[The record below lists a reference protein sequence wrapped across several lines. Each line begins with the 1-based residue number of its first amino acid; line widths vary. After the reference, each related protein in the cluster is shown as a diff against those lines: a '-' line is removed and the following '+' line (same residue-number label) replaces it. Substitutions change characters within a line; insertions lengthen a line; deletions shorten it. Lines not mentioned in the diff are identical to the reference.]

1 MVRVKGFRSISAV
14 AAIFVVAQAPSQPQP
29 YWSDQELASIS
40 KYWSVEGRYSSEPA
54 GEPGAEWV
62 VRATPAGSKWIREVY
77 KQLQAGKVVPTQDPT
92 GDTPEQKAWTSWL
105 DRQVARDWADAELK
119 ARALNAGQ
127 TSEGGGQPAKAV
139 LPKTNLD
146 RKVGLDKVDRG
157 PGPTP
162 PAQDPCP
169 DSLVALVGPP
179 PRFSAPVRP
188 MRHTITFEDGLALSY
203 IDNVKLRAKYA
214 YYRFAEGVNSG
225 GQSVKTLPDF
235 QLASYFKDAG
245 ISGKEQR
252 VMKAV
257 SLLEGGFDSVNT
269 YDTGYVSVG
278 FIQFACLADGSGSLG
293 KMMSWYKESNPSGFA
308 RDFERYGVGVDG
320 TRLVA
325 LDLENWEEKYGSDAA
340 LQIIRDKRLIA
351 VFQRAGRKSKEFCV
365 AQLQAARKQF
375 YPGDDMIAVTLG
387 GSSCSV
393 RLADV
398 FRTEAGLATLM
409 DRKVNTGKLGGIKE
423 CIESCAAQY
432 GITKPSDLCDLEYVL
447 IQQMAYRVDYTTTAL
462 AKPRDNTVELSRRG
476 SRLGRKGG

>member
-1 MVRVKGFRSISAV
+1 
-14 AAIFVVAQAPSQPQP
+14 
-29 YWSDQELASIS
+29 
-40 KYWSVEGRYSSEPA
+40 
-54 GEPGAEWV
+54 
-62 VRATPAGSKWIREVY
+62 
-77 KQLQAGKVVPTQDPT
+77 
-92 GDTPEQKAWTSWL
+92 
-105 DRQVARDWADAELK
+105 
-119 ARALNAGQ
+119 
-127 TSEGGGQPAKAV
+127 
-139 LPKTNLD
+139 
-146 RKVGLDKVDRG
+146 
-157 PGPTP
+157 
-162 PAQDPCP
+162 
-169 DSLVALVGPP
+169 
-179 PRFSAPVRP
+179 
-188 MRHTITFEDGLALSY
+188 MRHTVTFDDGLALSY

-278 FIQFACLADGSGSLG
+278 FIQFACLADGTGSLG
-293 KMMSWYKESNPSGFA
+293 KMMAWYKESNPGGFA

-325 LDLENWEEKYGSDAA
+325 LDLESGEEKFGADAA

-387 GSSCSV
+387 SAACSV

-398 FRTEAGLATLM
+398 FRSEAGLATLM

-432 GITKPSDLCDLEYVL
+432 GITKASELCDLEYVL

-476 SRLGRKGG
+476 SRLGRKTGGG